1 MSEPLHDAPEPH
13 GPKPHVSAATRRGM
27 HDLLDALAAAPTGEA
42 GAGGAAH
49 GYRPGR
55 TLSIGVEIRRQIGR
69 RRTQFAF
76 GLLAILPIILAIA
89 FQFSSGSGDGAPAL
103 VDLATAGAGNFAL
116 FAEFASVGFLLVV
129 IVALFCGDT
138 VAGEASWS
146 TLRYLLAAPVPRA
159 RFLRTKLAVAL
170 ILSFGANLLLPIW
183 SYVIGGLFYGWGPV
197 RSPTGDTF
205 PFATAV
211 GRLAI
216 IAGYAS
222 LSALVVA
229 ALAFLLSVLTDAPL
243 GAVGGAVMLVVLSNI
258 LDSITALG
266 SLRDYLPTHFQFA
279 WLDALQT
286 PVVWSAMSRGA
297 ATSIAY
303 AAVMFGIAFWH
314 FGRKDITS

>member
-1 MSEPLHDAPEPH
+1 MSEPLHEASHP
-13 GPKPHVSAATRRGM
+13 VSAATRRGM
-27 HDLLDALAAAPTGEA
+27 HDLLDALATAPA
-42 GAGGAAH
+42 GATGADGAARGH
-49 GYRPGR
+49 RPGR
-55 TLSIGVEIRRQIGR
+55 TLRLRVEIRRQIGR

-76 GLLAILPIILAIA
+76 GLLAILPIVLAIA
-89 FQFSSGSGDGAPAL
+89 FEFSSGDSNGAPAL

-116 FAEFASVGFLLVV
+116 FTEFASVGFLLVV

-146 TLRYLLAAPVPRA
+146 TLRYLLAAPVPRP
-159 RFLRTKLAVAL
+159 RFLRTKLGVAL
-170 ILSFGANLLLPIW
+170 LLSFGANLLLPVW

-197 RSPTGDTF
+197 RSPTGDTYAF
-205 PFATAV
+205 GTAI
-211 GRLAI
+211 GKLAVV
-216 IAGYAS
+216 AGYAS

-266 SLRDYLPTHFQFA
+266 SLRDYLPTHYQFA

-286 PVVWSAMSRGA
+286 PIVWSSMSRGA

-303 AAVMFGIAFWH
+303 SAVMFGIAFWH
-314 FGRKDITS
+314 FGRKDVTS

>member
-1 MSEPLHDAPEPH
+1 MTRPGGDAPT
-13 GPKPHVSAATRRGM
+13 AATRRGV
-27 HDLLDALAAAPTGEA
+27 HDLLDALATTPTPST
-42 GAGGAAH
+42 GARGRGAVA

-55 TLSIGVEIRRQIGR
+55 TMRFVVEVRRQIGR
-69 RRTQFAF
+69 RRTQFSY
-76 GLLAILPIILAIA
+76 GLLALLPIVIAIA
-89 FQFSSGSGDGAPAL
+89 FQFSSGGANGGAL

-116 FAEFASVGFLLVV
+116 FTEFASVGFLLVV

-146 TLRYLLAAPVPRA
+146 TLRYLLAVPVPRP
-159 RFLRTKLAVAL
+159 RLLRTKLAVAL
-170 ILSFGANLLLPIW
+170 VLSLAANVLLPVW

-197 RSPTGDTF
+197 RSPTGDTYSF
-205 PFATAV
+205 GTAV

-266 SLRDYLPTHFQFA
+266 SLREYLPTHYQFA

-286 PVVWSAMSRGA
+286 PVLWGDMSRGA

-303 AAVMFGIAFWH
+303 SAVLFALAFWH
-314 FGRKDITS
+314 FGRKDVTS

>member
-1 MSEPLHDAPEPH
+1 MSEPTPEPLQ
-13 GPKPHVSAATRRGM
+13 PPPVSVSAATRRGM
-27 HDLLDALAAAPTGEA
+27 HDLLDALDAVPTTEVGP
-42 GAGGAAH
+42 GGSAH

-55 TLSIGVEIRRQIGR
+55 TLSVRTEIRRQISR
-69 RRTQFAF
+69 RRTQISF
-76 GLLAILPIILAIA
+76 GLLAVLPIVLAIA
-89 FQFSSGSGDGAPAL
+89 FQFSSGDSGGAPAL
-103 VDLATAGAGNFAL
+103 VDLATASAGNFAL

-159 RFLRTKLAVAL
+159 RFLRTKLVVAL
-170 ILSFGANLLLPIW
+170 LLSFGANLVLPIW
-183 SYVIGGLFYGWGPV
+183 SYVVGGLFYGWGSV
-197 RSPTGDTF
+197 RSPTGDSYTF
-205 PFATAV
+205 GTAIAK
-211 GRLAI
+211 LAVV
-216 IAGYAS
+216 AGYAS

-229 ALAFLLSVLTDAPL
+229 GLAFLLSVLTDAPL

-266 SLRDYLPTHFQFA
+266 SFRNFLPTHYQFA

-286 PVVWSAMSRGA
+286 PIVWSSMSRGA

-303 AAVMFGIAFWH
+303 AAVMFGVAFWY
-314 FGRKDITS
+314 FGRKDVTS